1 MFLIS
6 FFRGRIAETGDFS
19 NIFLAKPGLNLH
31 GRAAGCARGANCV
44 YSSSVYIIYSVLLFF
59 ALLTL
64 LPAYVLKLK
73 VLRGESLHLTERFG
87 FTTPRRDP
95 RRRAIWIHAVSVGEV
110 LSLQN
115 LVTQLRAR
123 HPSWQIFFSTLTN
136 TGYHMARQKLKDADH
151 IFFVPFD
158 FGWSVRRVMDAIR
171 PSVFVLAESE
181 FWPNL
186 LREARRHSAAVI
198 LANGRVSDRSF
209 RRYRALKRL
218 AARLWGSVDLFLV
231 QTEQDKVR
239 LEELGVPAGRLRV
252 TGNLKSEV
260 RLKGWTPAELGRM
273 KKQIGLPRRG
283 KVVVAGSTR
292 EGEEALLLE
301 GFRQGRLRSKDSFLI
316 LAPRH
321 LERVEEVKKL
331 CRNSGWT
338 VRRRTRLKPGQTW
351 DVLILDTMGE
361 LAHFY
366 ALCDAAFVGGSLVPW
381 GGHNILEPAF
391 YGKPVFF
398 GPHMHNFAHLAR
410 TFTRTG
416 GARIV
421 RTKAD
426 LARVFLFQD
435 RKSLAAMGVRAKRTL
450 ASLQGATG
458 KTVESIERSM
468 G

>member
-1 MFLIS
+1 M
-6 FFRGRIAETGDFS
+6 
-19 NIFLAKPGLNLH
+19 
-31 GRAAGCARGANCV
+31 
-44 YSSSVYIIYSVLLFF
+44 YIIYSVLLFF

-64 LPAYVLKLK
+64 LPVYILKLK
-73 VLRGESLHLTERFG
+73 LLRGESLHLTERFG

-136 TGYHMARQKLKDADH
+136 TGYRMARQKLKDADH

-171 PSVFVLAESE
+171 PSVFILAESE

-231 QTEQDKVR
+231 QTEQDKAR

-260 RLKGWTPAELGRM
+260 RLKGWTQAELGRM
-273 KKQIGLPRRG
+273 KKQIGLPSRG

-301 GFRQGRLRSKDSFLI
+301 GFRHGRLRSKDSFLI

-331 CRNSGWT
+331 CRNAGWT

-391 YGKPVFF
+391 YGKPIFF
-398 GPHMHNFAHLAR
+398 GPYMHNFAYLAR